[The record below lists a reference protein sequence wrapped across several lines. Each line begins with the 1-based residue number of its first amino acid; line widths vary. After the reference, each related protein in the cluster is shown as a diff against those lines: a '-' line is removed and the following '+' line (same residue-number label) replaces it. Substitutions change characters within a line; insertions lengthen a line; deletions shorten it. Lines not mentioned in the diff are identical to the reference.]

1 MVEFFTKEHD
11 TELSEERVSMVEIV
25 DETFEQNLKSN
36 LQELVKDPS
45 PKTIENILNYSRS
58 LRK

>member
-25 DETFEQNLKSN
+25 DEIFEQNLKSN
-36 LQELVKDPS
+36 LQELAKDPS